1 MSAELSRRIARRIAA
16 EGPLP
21 VAAFMAMALHDPQHG
36 YYASR
41 LPIGAAGDFITAPE
55 VSQIFGELIGL
66 WCARMWEMIGRPNPV
81 ILAELGP
88 GRGVLAADL
97 MRAAGAVPEFRQALR
112 LHLVEAS
119 PLLRAEQKRRLAD
132 AEPVWLD
139 DAGELPA
146 GPMLLVANEFLD
158 ALPIRQFVRGAA
170 GWAERMV
177 ALDPGGAL
185 VFADAPTDPAGA
197 LMAAQAGRD
206 AGPGDVVE
214 ICPAALSLAALIG
227 SRMAREPG
235 AALFIDYARANRR
248 SGSLC
253 AVRGHRPTPVL
264 SEPGSAD
271 LSAEVDFA
279 AFAETASAAGAMVW
293 GPTPQARF
301 LAGLGARLRLAR
313 LAEHALP
320 GQRRPLEEGL
330 ERLLDPAGMGGFQV
344 LAIVPPGLVGP
355 PP

>member
-1 MSAELSRRIARRIAA
+1 
-16 EGPLP
+16 
-21 VAAFMAMALHDPQHG
+21 
-36 YYASR
+36 
-41 LPIGAAGDFITAPE
+41 
-55 VSQIFGELIGL
+55 
-66 WCARMWEMIGRPNPV
+66 
-81 ILAELGP
+81 
-88 GRGVLAADL
+88 
-97 MRAAGAVPEFRQALR
+97 LR

-132 AEPVWLD
+132 AAPVWLD

-177 ALDPGGAL
+177 ALDRAGAL
-185 VFADAPTDPAGA
+185 VFADMPADPAGA

-214 ICPAALSLAALIG
+214 ICPAALSLAAMIG
-227 SRMAREPG
+227 SRVAREPG

-248 SGSLC
+248 SGSLR
-253 AVRGHRPTPVL
+253 AVRAHRPAPVL

-279 AFAETASAAGAMVW
+279 AFSEVARAAGAAVW
-293 GPTPQARF
+293 GPAPQARF
-301 LAGLGARLRLAR
+301 LAGLGAQLRLAR
-313 LAEHALP
+313 LAEHASP
-320 GQRRPLEEGL
+320 AQRRSLEEGL

-344 LAIVPPGLVGP
+344 LAIVSPALVEPP
-355 PP
+355 